1 MQFCAACIL
10 IFAMN
15 LACVHLDRRAMALR
29 VCEYLYICR
38 AQWLTS
44 P

>member
-1 MQFCAACIL
+1 MHFCAACIL
-10 IFAMN
+10 IFAMI
-15 LACVHLDRRAMALR
+15 LTCVRLDCRAMALR